1 MIPDTKLV
9 SVVIPVF
16 EDGERA
22 LSAAHSILTQ
32 VLPGASSLEVIVVDD
47 GSRDDSLASFAS
59 FPDARVRVLRLTQN
73 QGRSAARNAG
83 AKEARANI
91 VVFMD
96 SDCLPLNNGFLA
108 AHLNVLDR
116 GHVASTGHVTGTGGG
131 FWERYQR
138 DASLRRQHQHSRG
151 HGYAGSSQNLAVLK
165 SAFEQAGGFDIDYRH
180 YGFEDRDLLLRLCEV
195 GTVAWADGASVCHL
209 DALTLPGICRKMT
222 EAGEYSAGP
231 FATRH
236 PAAYKVL
243 GYAAI
248 DARKRSWLRPV
259 GRTLGPHL
267 PGIAQRVDPVLHKP
281 WLPYLLAKATVKVVS
296 AVSFLY
302 GTIRAGD

>member
-1 MIPDTKLV
+1 MRPPTNLV
-9 SVVIPVF
+9 SVVMPVF

-22 LSAAHSILTQ
+22 LSAAASFLTQ
-32 VLPGASSLEVIVVDD
+32 VLPDRTSLEVIVVDD
-47 GSRDDSLASFAS
+47 GSRDDSVASLAS
-59 FPDARVRVLRLTQN
+59 FPDARMRLLRLTQN

-83 AKEARANI
+83 AKRARGNI

-116 GHVASTGHVTGTGGG
+116 GHVASTGHVIGTGGG

-138 DASLRRQHQHSRG
+138 DASLRRQRQHSRG
-151 HGYAGSSQNLAVLK
+151 HGYAGSSQNLVVLK

-195 GTVAWADGASVCHL
+195 GTVAWADSATVRHL

-231 FATRH
+231 FSVRH
-236 PAAYKVL
+236 PAAYQVL

-259 GRTLGPHL
+259 GKTLGPHL
-267 PGIAQRVDPVLHKP
+267 PGIAQRVEPALHKT
-281 WLPYLLAKATVKVVS
+281 WLPYPLAKATVKIMS

-302 GTIRAGD
+302 GTTRASD